1 MLEFNSTND
10 NDCGCDPGSL
20 NGFTDPS
27 CPAPSVVTWNSIQG
41 KPSCFTP
48 CAHTHV
54 PGDII
59 GLEAY
64 IESVEFISNIATT
77 NSIQLTAPSG
87 FLNANLRLSANTGV
101 GYKVPLSIL
110 SDGLIG
116 QIPYAS
122 GSNAGI
128 LSAADWINFNNKFNT
143 PSGTISQYVRGDG
156 SLGTFPAFGTLS
168 SVGITM
174 PAAFGV
180 VNSPLTSNGTIVVN
194 ALGTSAQYIRGD
206 GTLAVFPT
214 SSGSV
219 TSVGLSMPAAFTVT
233 NSPVISS
240 GILTVAAAGTASQYI
255 RGDGTLATLPT
266 GGGSGGNSIYY
277 YLNGSVTASVA
288 GYKQMDFDPVLG
300 LGTDFPLLGN
310 GLIAQFLT
318 DVANPNR
325 LEIPG
330 GAWNIETW
338 FSMSSSGGATKFY
351 VELLKYN
358 GTTFTTIA
366 DSSAVPETITGGTS
380 IDLYLTSLAVP
391 TTTLL
396 ATDRLAIRVY
406 IVDNSGGRTAT
417 LHTENSHLCQ
427 IITTFAGGISALNGL
442 TDNTQYFA
450 LGSTGTSYS
459 IVSSGNTHTF
469 NTPSFTIGSV
479 PFGNGTGLTE
489 NNPKFF
495 WDNTLFK
502 LKLTDSKLE
511 FLNSGSLGSALLEY
525 KVPNVGSGITTLN
538 VDQTNN
544 SSSGAMLLKLRAYNN
559 TIGSGQITGL
569 IFGTVDGGDTIDAA
583 VGMIW
588 NTPNSLNGNFLILR
602 NTFGTTG
609 VISIETNTYAK
620 VDGLALTKYE
630 TVDFAVYALPT
641 FTAVMPNNIVRF
653 KFGGVGAKVIYLP
666 TNAAV
671 NVPEGYIFTVKAVNL
686 KGTYSNV
693 TVSTVGTTAADVF
706 VFSGTTDYE
715 SVMYRYSEASNRWDI
730 IAKY

>member
-1 MLEFNSTND
+1 MLEFNSTNND
-10 NDCGCDPGSL
+10 DCGCDPGSL

-59 GLEAY
+59 GLEEY
-64 IESVEFISNIATT
+64 IQSVEFIGNIATT

-87 FLNANLRLSANTGV
+87 FLNANLRLSANLGV

-110 SDGLIG
+110 SDGLIA
-116 QIPYAS
+116 QIPFAS

-128 LSAADWINFNNKFNT
+128 LSSGDWINFNNKFNT
-143 PSGTISQYVRGDG
+143 PTGTIFQYVRGDG
-156 SLGTFPAFGTLS
+156 SLGTLPAFGTLS

-206 GTLAVFPT
+206 GTLATFPT

-219 TSVGLSMPAAFTVT
+219 TSVGLLMPAAFTVT
-233 NSPVISS
+233 NSPIISS
-240 GILTVAAAGTASQYI
+240 GVLTVTAAGTASQYI

-266 GGGSGGNSIYY
+266 GGGGGGASIYY

-330 GAWNIETW
+330 GAWNIEMW
-338 FSMSSSGGATKFY
+338 FSMSSVGGNAKFY

-366 DSSAVPETITGGTS
+366 NTSAVPEEITGGTN
-380 IDLYLTSLAVP
+380 IDLYLTSMAVP

-469 NTPSFTIGSV
+469 NTPSFTTGSV

-511 FLNSGSLGSALLEY
+511 FVDTGAIGTYLFGLKYFPIEGLN
-525 KVPNVGSGITTLN
+525 IFTI
-538 VDQTNN
+538 DQTDTIY
-544 SSSGAMLLKLRAYNN
+544 SSSGCYIKLRAQHTVSSSITFGHTTGIETQANQIGLAYNPY
-559 TIGSGQITGL
+559 GQPI
-569 IFGTVDGGDTIDAA
+569 
-583 VGMIW
+583 
-588 NTPNSLNGNFLILR
+588 NGNTLALR
-602 NTFGTTG
+602 NVFDSTG
-609 VISIETNTYAK
+609 VIKIQATAYTQI
-620 VDGLALTKYE
+620 DGLAITKAATNTFITG
-630 TVDFAVYALPT
+630 TVFFSITYPFNVMRFNYGGTSGTHSIKLPYNFDLPIPDGYIAIIKAINAKGAAPNVVMVVEPMAGDTLEPFT
-641 FTAVMPNNIVRF
+641 FTAD
-653 KFGGVGAKVIYLP
+653 YQ
-666 TNAAV
+666 
-671 NVPEGYIFTVKAVNL
+671 
-686 KGTYSNV
+686 SV
-693 TVSTVGTTAADVF
+693 T
-706 VFSGTTDYE
+706 
-715 SVMYRYSEASNRWDI
+715 YRYNLSSTHWDI
-730 IAKY
+730 IAKV